1 MCVRSSFAKC
11 IFFSYLNDAYILFLL
26 LLLVCLLVFLGR
38 PLLLLLLL
46 TFFSSRTEK
55 TFVIYLIGSRYYSY
69 DISNTWNSCI
79 LFLGRG
85 REDCQ
90 GTRKISGK

>member
-26 LLLVCLLVFLGR
+26 LSLLVCLLVFLGR
-38 PLLLLLLL
+38 PLLLL

-79 LFLGRG
+79 LFFGG
-85 REDCQ
+85 VGEWSEFQ

>member
-11 IFFSYLNDAYILFLL
+11 IFFSYLNDAYILCLLL

-38 PLLLLLLL
+38 PLLLLLL

-79 LFLGRG
+79 LFFWGG
-85 REDCQ
+85 GGVE
-90 GTRKISGK
+90 

>member
-11 IFFSYLNDAYILFLL
+11 IFFSYLNDAYILCLLL

-38 PLLLLLLL
+38 PLLLLLL

-69 DISNTWNSCI
+69 DISNTWNRFYS
-79 LFLGRG
+79 FWGG
-85 REDCQ
+85 
-90 GTRKISGK
+90 GTSTKALVK